1 MANGVVKHFN
11 PKTGY
16 GFIEPSDGS
25 EFVFVHRN
33 AVENSGLEGLAE
45 GQKVQYEL
53 VPGMDGKSAA
63 ENLILLD

>member
-16 GFIEPSDGS
+16 GFIERSDGS